1 MSSLTN
7 DDSDE
12 FSQSLTGIGNGA
24 TAVPVF
30 TVGSVAAVPYGTPPT
45 VSITGTNANPVLNF
59 QLETGAS
66 SSSLPSFQIGTVTS
80 TPYPN
85 NPSVTLTGTAANPVL
100 NFVLE
105 SGQVGTSFTYQGTYS
120 SSTTYR
126 INDVVTYQNSSFI
139 AIATTLNHVPTSTSY
154 WSLMALAGT
163 DGTNISFVGNYTS
176 GVVYNI
182 GQAVFYNGSSYI
194 ALLQNQNILPTNTTY
209 WNLIASQGQ
218 QGIQGT
224 AGTNGTNG
232 ANGGQ
237 GPKGDQG
244 PQGPQGPAGDSTAA
258 TAAAVAA
265 GVSAAAAAGA
275 AVAAASSASSA
286 STAATASATSAT
298 AAENAAQDAASFAR
312 HFIAT
317 DAPSRETCFGQFAVS
332 DTFGDNVL
340 YCDRTGTLTIASQFN
355 ILPIGTDASV
365 FVVDATGDCSAHS
378 LTTDT
383 INYTTHAGG
392 TTLDIG
398 TNAIFGQFNTMNLG
412 TVNDE
417 IFMNG
422 VVTVNNVLVAPY
434 IDYPTHTG
442 GSTINIGTNTDVD
455 QTNVLNIGSSQ
466 DIIDLTCS
474 QFNIEALTKL
484 NRIEPL
490 NLAVPVSI
498 NSSLT
503 QIYGALVTNRI
514 QPFDGTT
521 GISIDYDHTT
531 HGGNFI
537 EIGVNETTTDKNF
550 VTIGSRYDEVQVAG
564 TLITSFG
571 IQQLLGI

>member
-30 TVGSVAAVPYGTPPT
+30 SVGSVSAVPYGTPPA

-105 SGQVGTSFTYQGTYS
+105 TGQVGTSFTYKGTYS
-120 SSTTYR
+120 TATTYQ
-126 INDVVTYQNSSFI
+126 INDVVTYQNSSYI

-163 DGTNISFVGNYTS
+163 NGASITFVGNYTT
-176 GVVYNI
+176 GVIYNI

-232 ANGGQ
+232 SNGGQ

-275 AVAAASSASSA
+275 AVAAATSASSA
-286 STAATASATSAT
+286 STAATASAASAT
-298 AAENAAQDAASFAR
+298 AAENAAETSAAYAR

-317 DAPSRETCFGQFAVS
+317 DAPSRETCFGQFAVKDALGVS
-332 DTFGDNVL
+332 NVL
-340 YCDRTGTLTIASQFN
+340 YCDRTGTLSIANEFN
-355 ILPIGTDASV
+355 ITPTGSDAPV
-365 FVVDATGDCSAHS
+365 FVVDNTGFCTLRSIQGLNLDPLNIQYS
-378 LTTDT
+378 DT
-383 INYTTHAGG
+383 VGAGS
-392 TTLDIG
+392 
-398 TNAIFGQFNTMNLG
+398 
-412 TVNDE
+412 V
-417 IFMNG
+417 
-422 VVTVNNVLVAPY
+422 
-434 IDYPTHTG
+434 
-442 GSTINIGTNTDVD
+442 INIGRN
-455 QTNVLNIGSSQ
+455 
-466 DIIDLTCS
+466 
-474 QFNIEALTKL
+474 
-484 NRIEPL
+484 
-490 NLAVPVSI
+490 
-498 NSSLT
+498 
-503 QIYGALVTNRI
+503 GAAG
-514 QPFDGTT
+514 QQ
-521 GISIDYDHTT
+521 
-531 HGGNFI
+531 NFI
-537 EIGVNETTTDKNF
+537 EIGGVDDMTYINSSSTFTMPILLTSTLTTSVINYPNAAGGSSLNVGYNTNAGQVNVMN
-550 VTIGSRYDEVQVAG
+550 IGSAQDQVNIGGA
-564 TLITSFG
+564 ITNVSG
-571 IQQLLGI
+571 LLKTNSIGPPNLAVNLNCVED